1 MQSPLTDGYKA
12 STHEVSM
19 ESKLKHLEFV
29 QAVINRMASNSFLL
43 KGWSVTLVSA
53 VFVLAVKDGNASVI
67 PVAYL
72 PVVVLWFLD
81 AYFLRQ
87 ERLYRRLYDA
97 VRVLPDERI
106 DFSLDASGY
115 STVVAGYLATVWS
128 ITLRWFHGA
137 LLLVV
142 IAVNVLTATE

>member
-1 MQSPLTDGYKA
+1 
-12 STHEVSM
+12 M

-72 PVVVLWFLD
+72 PVIVLWFLD

-87 ERLYRRLYDA
+87 ERLYRKLYDA

-106 DFSLDASGY
+106 DFSLDALGY
-115 STVVAGYLATVWS
+115 STVVAGYFATVWS
-128 ITLRWFHGA
+128 ITLRWFHGV
-137 LLLVV
+137 LFLVV
-142 IAVNVLTATE
+142 IAVNALTAME

>member
-1 MQSPLTDGYKA
+1 
-12 STHEVSM
+12 M
-19 ESKLKHLEFV
+19 ETKLKHLEFV
-29 QAVINRMASNSFLL
+29 QTVINRMAGNSFLL

-72 PVVVLWFLD
+72 PVLVLWFLD

-87 ERLYRRLYDA
+87 ERLYRKLYDA
-97 VRVLPDERI
+97 VRALPDDQI
-106 DFSLDASGY
+106 DFSLDASKY
-115 STVVAGYLATVWS
+115 STAVAGYLATIWS
-128 ITLRWFHGA
+128 ITQRWFHGV

-142 IAVNVLTATE
+142 IAVNVLTAIE